1 MGVALQVTVGLS
13 MMSLLAIKASSGGFP
28 FPPLLL
34 PPAPASPSPP
44 PAAAAAAAASASQ
57 RSIVLDKTPCC
68 AYRRRNQPQLED
80 GYSTC

>member
-44 PAAAAAAAASASQ
+44 AAAAAAAAASASQ

-68 AYRRRNQPQLED
+68 AYRRRNQPHN
-80 GYSTC
+80 

>member
-44 PAAAAAAAASASQ
+44 PAAAAAAAAASASQ

-68 AYRRRNQPQLED
+68 AYRRRNQPHN
-80 GYSTC
+80 

>member
-44 PAAAAAAAASASQ
+44 AAAAAAAAASASQ

-68 AYRRRNQPQLED
+68 AYRRRNQPQN
-80 GYSTC
+80 